1 MTAGSSD
8 YRAALTLYCSLR
20 LRRSAKGLPGA
31 LEGACGRRGNR
42 TRGGRTPPLQTGIG
56 PSGAGKQLASSFVV
70 CVYVLGSVRE
80 KNGKKAKDAEDE
92 LVLLMAERRMW
103 AAYLRD
109 LAGRK

>member
-1 MTAGSSD
+1 M
-8 YRAALTLYCSLR
+8 
-20 LRRSAKGLPGA
+20 
-31 LEGACGRRGNR
+31 
-42 TRGGRTPPLQTGIG
+42 
-56 PSGAGKQLASSFVV
+56 V